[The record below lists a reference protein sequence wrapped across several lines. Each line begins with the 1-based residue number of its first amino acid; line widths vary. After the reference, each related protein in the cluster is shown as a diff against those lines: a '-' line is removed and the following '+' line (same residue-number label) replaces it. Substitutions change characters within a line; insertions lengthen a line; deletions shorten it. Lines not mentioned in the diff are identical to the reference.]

1 MLPLPVS
8 SPGPRLG
15 TSGGRISAPP
25 LRSAGRGERS
35 SAVDGKMVPETSPEP
50 RRLATG
56 LTTGNVS
63 VPVEVLRL
71 LGPTFRTVALVGFDN
86 FPLAID
92 RAERAALYQSL
103 GVNVRYRR
111 PEGREEVRLTST
123 LGDMQLEPVGGGL
136 AR

>member
-103 GVNVRYRR
+103 GVNVRY
-111 PEGREEVRLTST
+111 
-123 LGDMQLEPVGGGL
+123 GGPRAVKKCG
-136 AR
+136 